1 MWKNP
6 QKTADLVTNLLFVQC
21 KLWFQKNCK
30 LNSKQELSYSKN
42 QLHMSERAKHFTQ
55 NQAIF
60 QSSRS
65 AGYCI
70 ENNMR
75 NTNWRMNFSL
85 MPKVCWLIGLQ
96 FSLNFD
102 IILMFPN
109 FFPDFPGFQLTVSNN
124 LNYAEQFCFCTLFYV
139 FQPSATFHIETS
151 H

>member
-1 MWKNP
+1 MKFFIEDFFSKCEKIRRKLRIWS
-6 QKTADLVTNLLFVQC
+6 NLLFVQC

-75 NTNWRMNFSL
+75 NTN
-85 MPKVCWLIGLQ
+85 
-96 FSLNFD
+96 
-102 IILMFPN
+102 
-109 FFPDFPGFQLTVSNN
+109 
-124 LNYAEQFCFCTLFYV
+124 
-139 FQPSATFHIETS
+139 
-151 H
+151 